1 MAPIFR
7 SLDKSNHGDLKPE
20 LIVQAFEKMG
30 ITIKASEL
38 NLLRLHLDVKSCGYL
53 KYEPLVRELQGIKT
67 EDFIIAP
74 MRKLA
79 RLIESRDFNRV
90 SFRAIVD
97 PRHEENLSPD
107 AFTRVM
113 MQLNAADFTIT
124 TDECEQIFRQVTGA
138 IRTLTGVQL

>member
-1 MAPIFR
+1 M
-7 SLDKSNHGDLKPE
+7 
-20 LIVQAFEKMG
+20 
-30 ITIKASEL
+30 
-38 NLLRLHLDVKSCGYL
+38 

-90 SFRAIVD
+90 SFRALVD
-97 PRHEENLSPD
+97 ARHEENLSPD
-107 AFTRVM
+107 AFIKVM

-124 TDECEQIFRQVTGA
+124 TDECEQIFR
-138 IRTLTGVQL
+138 